1 METIIKMQRTGA
13 NGSQQG
19 ANLGLFSIGG
29 RSNQLSNG
37 GRHQFGRTGLLNGRT
52 RRFAPTVLL
61 MVALILGGCSKDDD
75 DLNKGKTDSFNG
87 TVTAKVENGSSYESQ
102 ISTVW
107 ALYDAEVNSS
117 GELRGRILSSGD
129 YTKGGFSITLPD
141 IPSSFLVNVQTF
153 FGNGLNIDGELEYS
167 EPDAQV
173 LDADFFAITE
183 DNEYLDYFIY
193 TNAAAKRT
201 TCLFIFSDSNVTIK
215 GGKDINV
222 SLRKG
227 WNRIFLTPA
236 DNKIVSTAPSGMKW
250 YLHSALN

>member
-13 NGSQQG
+13 NGSQQV
-19 ANLGLFSIGG
+19 ANHGLFSVGG

-37 GRHQFGRTGLLNGRT
+37 GTHRFGHLGLSIGRT

-75 DLNKGKTDSFNG
+75 DLNGGKNDSFNG
-87 TVTAKVENGSSYESQ
+87 TVNAKVENGASYESQ

-107 ALYDAEVNSS
+107 ALYDAEINSA

-129 YTKGGFSITLPD
+129 YTNGGFTITLPD

-153 FGNGLNIDGELEYS
+153 FESGMKINGDLEYS
-167 EPDAQV
+167 EPDAQI
-173 LDADFFAITE
+173 LDADFFAISA
-183 DNEYLDYFIY
+183 DNEYLDYFVY

-201 TCLFIFSDSNVTIK
+201 TCLFIFADSNVTVK

-227 WNRIFLTPA
+227 WNRIFWTPA
-236 DNKIVSTAPSGMKW
+236 DNKVVSTAPSGMKW
-250 YLHSALN
+250 YPNSALN